1 MNNIIKNTIFK
12 VSNSFP
18 SLFSKEDVIKLL
30 TDLNAEMQDETPK
43 QTVDKEA
50 LIDLFRDVFS
60 DKEFDDAVT
69 KDDIELSMGY
79 DNKVEVESV
88 TIDEDFLIGEAV
100 DALEAVYNALDEEVN

>member
-43 QTVDKEA
+43 QTVNKEA
-50 LIDLFRDVFS
+50 LIDLFREVLA
-60 DKEFDDAVT
+60 DKDFDGAVD
-69 KDDIELSMGY
+69 KDEIELSMGY
-79 DNKVEVESV
+79 DNKVEVERVSL
-88 TIDEDFLIGEAV
+88 DEDFLVNSAV
-100 DALEAVYNALDEEVN
+100 DALDACWETLENGE

>member
-60 DKEFDDAVT
+60 DKEFDDAVV

-79 DNKVEVESV
+79 DNKVEVERV
-88 TIDEDFLIGEAV
+88 PLDDDFLVSSAV
-100 DALEAVYNALDEEVN
+100 DALEACWETLENGE

>member
-43 QTVDKEA
+43 QTVNKEA
-50 LIDLFRDVFS
+50 LIDLFREVLA
-60 DKEFDDAVT
+60 DKDFDDAVD
-69 KDDIELSMGY
+69 KDEIELSMSY
-79 DNKVEVESV
+79 DNKVEVERVSL
-88 TIDEDFLIGEAV
+88 DEDFLVNSAV
-100 DALEAVYNALDEEVN
+100 DALDACWETLENGE